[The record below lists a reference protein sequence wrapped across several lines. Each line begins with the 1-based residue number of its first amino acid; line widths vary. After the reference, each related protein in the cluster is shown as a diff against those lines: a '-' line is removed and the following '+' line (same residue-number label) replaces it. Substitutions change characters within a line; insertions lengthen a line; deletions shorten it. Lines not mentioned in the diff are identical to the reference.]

1 MARIN
6 SNIPS
11 LIAQYNL
18 QQANQGLELRLQRLA
33 TGLRINRG
41 ADDPAGLIVSE
52 RLRSELEAI
61 NQGVRNSERAS
72 NVISTTE
79 GGLNEVSELLN
90 SIKAL
95 VVESANTG
103 AFSAEEIEANQL
115 QIDSAIDSITRI
127 ANTSSFAGLKLL
139 NGQLGY
145 GLSGVDSSDIAIA
158 RVNGVTFADRATVD
172 VDIDVIGSAQ
182 TANLFFNTDYASFP
196 TLSGGAGGV
205 ADSLPRRTVVE
216 VAGPDG
222 VVELGLA
229 SGSTNQDIIDA
240 INARSAI
247 TGVTASAVDAG
258 DVTSGIVFRSVEF
271 GTEAFVSVKILSG
284 GHDDYQFAR
293 LSDDAAGTPDWSLGS
308 PNSSWE
314 LADKDEGKDVVVLL
328 NGALVTGRGLEVKAR
343 GQELDVKLLLDE
355 TFGTTVGGTTT
366 FNITG
371 GGALFQLGPQVNA
384 NQQVNIGVESV
395 AATRLGGT
403 LLNNAS
409 GTPEVQFLSSLKSG
423 GDNALRGNLANSSKI
438 LEQAIDEI
446 STLRGRLG
454 AFERNVLDTNIRS
467 LQAGIENIT
476 AAGSVIRDADFAA
489 ETAELTRSQVLA
501 QSSTSV
507 LALANQQASQVLAL
521 LG

>member
-18 QQANQGLELRLQRLA
+18 QQANQGLDLRLQRLA

-79 GGLNEVSELLN
+79 GSLTEVSELLN

-95 VVESANTG
+95 VVEAANTG
-103 AFSAEEIEANQL
+103 AFSADEIEANQL

-139 NGQLGY
+139 NGQLSY
-145 GLSGVDSSDIAIA
+145 GLSGVDNADIAIA
-158 RVNGVTFADRATVD
+158 RVNGVAFADRTSVD
-172 VDIDVIGSAQ
+172 VDVEVIGSAQ
-182 TANLFFNTDYASFP
+182 TANLYFNTDYANFP
-196 TLSGGAGGV
+196 TLSGGV
-205 ADSLPRRTVVE
+205 ADSLPRRTVLE

-222 VVELGLA
+222 VIELGLA
-229 SGSTNQDIIDA
+229 SGSTNQAIIDA

-247 TGVTASAVDAG
+247 TGVAAEAVSATN
-258 DVTSGIVFRSVEF
+258 VTSGIVFKSVEF
-271 GTEAFVSVKILSG
+271 GSEAFVSVKVLSG
-284 GHDDYQFAR
+284 GHQDYQFAR
-293 LSDDAAGTPDWSLGS
+293 MDNNGAGTPNWSLGV
-308 PNSSWE
+308 PNSSWV
-314 LADKDEGKDVVVLL
+314 LAEDDKGKDVVVLL
-328 NGALVTGRGLEVKAR
+328 NGALVTGRGLEVKSR
-343 GQELDVKLLLDE
+343 SQELDVNLLLDQ
-355 TFGTTVGGTTT
+355 TFSQVIGGTST
-366 FNITG
+366 FTITG

-384 NQQVNIGVESV
+384 NQQVNIGVESI
-395 AATRLGGT
+395 AATRLGGA
-403 LLNNAS
+403 LLMNQA
-409 GTPEVQFLSSLKSG
+409 GTAEVQFLSSLKSG
-423 GDNALRGNLANSSKI
+423 GENSLRGNLANSSKI

-446 STLRGRLG
+446 STMRGRLG

-476 AAGSVIRDADFAA
+476 AAGSIIRDADFAA
-489 ETAELTRSQVLA
+489 ETSALTRAQVLA

-507 LALANQQASQVLAL
+507 LALANQQASQVLSL